1 MDANNRKG
9 SVLTSVI
16 AAALFFLI
24 LAVFGRSIHGENLR
38 IHPRSI
44 TTATSQQQTVVGA
57 GFYQTYLHETAKQD
71 FMPQIRD
78 LE

>member
-1 MDANNRKG
+1 MDVKNRKG

-38 IHPRSI
+38 IQHRSI
-44 TTATSQQQTVVGA
+44 TTTTSQHQTVVGA
-57 GFYQTYLHETAKQD
+57 GFYQINLQENAKQQ
-71 FMPQIRD
+71 FMPEIRD